1 MDILQGLR
9 DVGRLK
15 NIAGVLFKHGLLS
28 ELEGLEL
35 KRYLSFSKRVQAP
48 PKSNTPG
55 SLPERIRLSFEELGG
70 VFVKLEQL
78 LRLRP
83 DFLPQ
88 PYIEEFKKLQDH
100 VPPFPYQHVKTIIER
115 EFHDKLL
122 NIFSSFEKTP
132 IASASIGQVHQ
143 ATLAD
148 GTSVAVKV
156 QRPDI
161 GQIFQED
168 IDLLY
173 YLARLIDRKI
183 PATRQYDLVRIVKE
197 FERYTKKELNYMEE
211 GRNIDRFLKLF
222 ANEKKIKIP
231 KVYWNRTTSRVL
243 TMEFIDGVKV
253 GEVKEFSKFNTSP
266 LSVAKIVTNSILHQ
280 IFVFGFFHADP
291 HPGNVF
297 VLPNGKVAFLDFGI
311 VGSLDAAMQEK
322 VELLLVGLIKPD
334 RDLFIQSLIDVGIV
348 PENTDVQK
356 LRVDLKISL
365 ETYYNREVREI
376 NMQEFFNT
384 IFHLSREYGM
394 HFPVDFVLLVK
405 SILTL
410 EGLDRELYPK
420 YNLVEA
426 CKPHIQEV
434 MKNRL
439 SARRIVRSWKENL
452 FMFQQNLQHIPRDL
466 RQALAVLK
474 TGKLKVDIEDRDIQR
489 FALEIDRSSNRIVF
503 GLIIAAL
510 VVASALIML
519 AQLPPYFVGV
529 PLIGVLFLA
538 IAVFLSIV
546 LIISIYR
553 EKGGVV

>member
-70 VFVKLEQL
+70 AFVKLGQL
-78 LRLRP
+78 LSLRP
-83 DFLPQ
+83 DLLPQ

-297 VLPNGKVAFLDFGI
+297 VLPNGKVAFLD
-311 VGSLDAAMQEK
+311 
-322 VELLLVGLIKPD
+322 
-334 RDLFIQSLIDVGIV
+334 VGIV

-466 RQALAVLK
+466 RQALAVFK